1 MSSLQYGLPP
11 LPKSLSGF
19 NLTAPNHHPPT
30 PPRSSSIRAG
40 GLPTG
45 HLAYPPHPGKPT
57 EIIGGTSMKKPTG
70 LDAKLAILRQ
80 EMVSGCNF
88 RSDYDL
94 IRSVE

>member
-1 MSSLQYGLPP
+1 MSSLQHGLPP

-40 GLPTG
+40 GLPSG
-45 HLAYPPHPGKPT
+45 HSVYQSHPAKPT
-57 EIIGGTSMKKPTG
+57 DLLGSGAKKTTG

-80 EMVSGCNF
+80 EMVSKNLFFNF
-88 RSDYDL
+88 
-94 IRSVE
+94 

>member
-1 MSSLQYGLPP
+1 MSSLQHGLPP

-40 GLPTG
+40 SIPSG
-45 HLAYPPHPGKPT
+45 HLVYPPHSAKPT
-57 EIIGGTSMKKPTG
+57 DILVTGAKKTTG

-80 EMVSGCNF
+80 EMVS
-88 RSDYDL
+88 
-94 IRSVE
+94 